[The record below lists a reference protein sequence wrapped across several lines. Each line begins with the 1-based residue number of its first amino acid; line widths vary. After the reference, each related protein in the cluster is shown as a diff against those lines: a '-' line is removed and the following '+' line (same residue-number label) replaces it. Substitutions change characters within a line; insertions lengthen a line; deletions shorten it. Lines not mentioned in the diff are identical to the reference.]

1 MSNLSI
7 IDFIMRNFLI
17 VLSLCFFSFIAAGA
31 QENLAIAQIFDSGYA
46 KRQDVE
52 EIILKGKS
60 LKYANLSLF
69 RSVKVTGNNA
79 IASKMEKLVAIDAR
93 KASNKEMR
101 AKGGQLVFAFLA
113 FKKEGGEYA
122 YIFFRQSHQKT
133 KAVAAVVYMEGKM
146 TPNEVKRKFL
156 TR

>member
-1 MSNLSI
+1 MFYPFVS
-7 IDFIMRNFLI
+7 FR
-17 VLSLCFFSFIAAGA
+17 FIAAGA
-31 QENLAIAQIFDSGYA
+31 QENLAIAQIFNSGYA

-69 RSVKVTGNNA
+69 RSVKVTGNSA

-113 FKKEGGEYA
+113 FKKRSA
-122 YIFFRQSHQKT
+122 ANMPTSFSDSRT
-133 KAVAAVVYMEGKM
+133 KRPRVWRLWYTWRV
-146 TPNEVKRKFL
+146 R
-156 TR
+156 

>member
-1 MSNLSI
+1 
-7 IDFIMRNFLI
+7 MRNFLI

-31 QENLAIAQIFDSGYA
+31 QENLAIAQIFNSGYA

-69 RSVKVTGNNA
+69 RSVKVTGNSA

-93 KASNKEMR
+93 KASDKEMR

-122 YIFFRQSHQKT
+122 YIFFRQSHQNAKG
-133 KAVAAVVYMEGKM
+133 VAAVVYMEGKM

>member
-1 MSNLSI
+1 M
-7 IDFIMRNFLI
+7 FYPF
-17 VLSLCFFSFIAAGA
+17 VSFPSSR
-31 QENLAIAQIFDSGYA
+31 L
-46 KRQDVE
+46 
-52 EIILKGKS
+52 
-60 LKYANLSLF
+60 
-69 RSVKVTGNNA
+69 
-79 IASKMEKLVAIDAR
+79 AIDAR

-122 YIFFRQSHQKT
+122 YIFFRQSHQKA
-133 KAVAAVVYMEGKM
+133 KGVAAVVYMEGKM

>member
-1 MSNLSI
+1 
-7 IDFIMRNFLI
+7 MRNFLI

-31 QENLAIAQIFDSGYA
+31 QENLAIAQIFNSGYA

-69 RSVKVTGNNA
+69 RSVKVTGNSA

-101 AKGGQLVFAFLA
+101 AKEIGRAHV
-113 FKKEGGEYA
+113 
-122 YIFFRQSHQKT
+122 
-133 KAVAAVVYMEGKM
+133 
-146 TPNEVKRKFL
+146 
-156 TR
+156 